1 MADEASRRRYLR
13 WGSVALFVV
22 FPGSIVGLTVSNFMQ
37 IADVKTR
44 ASRQGALLTR
54 LEHRTTLE
62 ATEDHSAIYLSA
74 TSQTLAKAEIQQLVA
89 RMIDRV
95 AGRLIEAQ
103 VPADSEPENEQ
114 QIVRVR
120 ATFDTT
126 NKNLFELL
134 YAIEMGVPLLVVEQ
148 ISIRMLPSRSESHE
162 NDPVLRVS
170 FSVRGQWKGS
180 DE

>member
-13 WGSVALFVV
+13 WSSVALFVV
-22 FPGSIVGLTVSNFMQ
+22 LPALIVSLTVSNFMQ

-44 ASRQGALLTR
+44 ISRQAALLTR
-54 LEHRTTLE
+54 LEQRTTSGI
-62 ATEDHSAIYLSA
+62 AEDYSAIYLSA
-74 TSQTLAKAEIQQLVA
+74 TSLTLAKAEIQQLVA

-103 VPADSEPENEQ
+103 VAADGEPDNDRQ
-114 QIVRVR
+114 AVRVR

-148 ISIRMLPSRSESHE
+148 ISIRTLPSRSEGHE
-162 NDPVLRVS
+162 NDPILRVS
-170 FSVRGQWKGS
+170 LSVRGQWKGS

>member
-13 WGSVALFVV
+13 WGSVAIFVV
-22 FPGSIVGLTVSNFMQ
+22 LPALIVGLTVSNFMQ
-37 IADVKTR
+37 IAEVETR
-44 ASRQGALLTR
+44 TLLQGTLLTR
-54 LEHRTTLE
+54 LEHRTTSE
-62 ATEDHSAIYLSA
+62 TAEDHSAIYLSA
-74 TSQTLAKAEIQQLVA
+74 TSLTLAKAEIQQLVA

-103 VPADSEPENEQ
+103 VAADGEPENDGQ
-114 QIVRVR
+114 AVRVR

-134 YAIEMGVPLLVVEQ
+134 YAIETGVPFLVVEQ
-148 ISIRMLPSRSESHE
+148 ISIRTLPSRSEGHE